1 VARNTLFHA
10 QTLGPPVKWLETL
23 YFMLTMQKER
33 GKRKE
38 YKRRWMAAAISLR
51 KSRNEAD
58 TISSDD
64 EVNTEQDQEYEV
76 AQSTQ
81 SSLE

>member
-1 VARNTLFHA
+1 
-10 QTLGPPVKWLETL
+10 
-23 YFMLTMQKER
+23 MER

-76 AQSTQ
+76 AQST
-81 SSLE
+81 SSCDNTGPLVLLNKNTL